1 MHTFTYKGKSTSEFG
16 MRISGEATWGKPAPI
31 YERVTVPGRNGEIII
46 PTGAY
51 ENTSVQYKCGITK
64 DMDTT
69 YTEFVNFLL
78 ADPGYQRLEDSYHP
92 DYYRLA
98 MIESIG
104 EPTFS
109 RLYRAVEFL
118 VVFTCKPQ
126 TYLKSGEEK
135 TVFTASGQITNPT
148 LFNAKPL
155 LRVYGTGEFS
165 IGSDT
170 VRITSANSY
179 TDIDCESENAYK
191 NDSSNNCNGNII
203 LSGDSF
209 PVIDPGVHGIVLR
222 SGITRIEVTPRW
234 WQL

>member
-1 MHTFTYKGKSTSEFG
+1 MHTFTYKSKSTSEFG

-64 DMDTT
+64 DMDAT

-78 ADPGYQRLEDSYHP
+78 ADPGYQKLEDSYHP

-109 RLYRAVEFL
+109 RL
-118 VVFTCKPQ
+118 
-126 TYLKSGEEK
+126 
-135 TVFTASGQITNPT
+135 
-148 LFNAKPL
+148 
-155 LRVYGTGEFS
+155 
-165 IGSDT
+165 
-170 VRITSANSY
+170 
-179 TDIDCESENAYK
+179 
-191 NDSSNNCNGNII
+191 
-203 LSGDSF
+203 
-209 PVIDPGVHGIVLR
+209 
-222 SGITRIEVTPRW
+222 
-234 WQL
+234 